1 MENTKKMPSLIG
13 KLPLSNLSQGTAPN
27 FLYRPCLKGGTI
39 RGIAGFTYY
48 LRYSALNS
56 QSYLS
61 KGGNQL
67 PSLSLKVSPTRGY
80 TNKSIRTFA
89 TKGRPNDLISDSITQ
104 IKNGYSRRF
113 DKVYLSYSKEI
124 LQLLEALLQGG
135 YIQNYVLTTHP
146 IYKKDAVTS
155 KCPVG
160 TYNNMKGSSIAQAAP
175 TKSANISRIVPI
187 LGAANTG
194 RNSEMVG
201 GVEVSLKY
209 YQSLPAIKGIQRL
222 SKPNKRLYF
231 SKKKIIQVSQ
241 EQS

>member
-27 FLYRPCLKGGTI
+27 LLYRPCLKGGTI

-146 IYKKDAVTS
+146 IYKKDAVTP
-155 KCPVG
+155 K
-160 TYNNMKGSSIAQAAP
+160 YNNMKGSSIAQATP
-175 TKSANISRIVPI
+175 TKPTNISRIVPI
-187 LGAANTG
+187 PVPCGDNTG

>member
-1 MENTKKMPSLIG
+1 MVP
-13 KLPLSNLSQGTAPN
+13 
-27 FLYRPCLKGGTI
+27 KG
-39 RGIAGFTYY
+39 
-48 LRYSALNS
+48 LH
-56 QSYLS
+56 
-61 KGGNQL
+61 
-67 PSLSLKVSPTRGY
+67 

-160 TYNNMKGSSIAQAAP
+160 TYMGYRPYNNMKGSSIAQATP
-175 TKSANISRIVPI
+175 TKPTNISRI
-187 LGAANTG
+187 GYAKYK
-194 RNSEMVG
+194 NSEMVG

>member
-1 MENTKKMPSLIG
+1 MPSLIG

-155 KCPVG
+155 K
-160 TYNNMKGSSIAQAAP
+160 YNNMKGSSIAQATP
-175 TKSANISRIVPI
+175 TKSANISRK
-187 LGAANTG
+187 
-194 RNSEMVG
+194 NSEMVG

>member
-13 KLPLSNLSQGTAPN
+13 KLPLSNLLRGTAPN
-27 FLYRPCLKGGTI
+27 FLYRPCPKGGRI

-61 KGGNQL
+61 KGRNQL
-67 PSLSLKVSPTRGY
+67 PSLSLGVSPTRGY
-80 TNKSIRTFA
+80 TDKSIRTFA

-155 KCPVG
+155 K
-160 TYNNMKGSSIAQAAP
+160 YNNMKGSSIAQAAP
-175 TKSANISRIVPI
+175 TKSANISRIVP
-187 LGAANTG
+187 TG